1 MSTQQKNGFDFSVQK
16 MVTIGVLTAL
26 ASVLFLIEIPV
37 IAFYKLDLSNLPVM
51 LGAFSM
57 GPVAGIAILFLKD
70 LIGMLHSTSMY
81 VGELADFLMS
91 AFYILPAALIYQ
103 RKKNRK
109 RALTGMCIGTA
120 AMIVAGVLINKWVM
134 LPFYGNA
141 YGMPMEVIIGMA
153 SSAVPFVDTEWKLL
167 VFVTAPFNLL
177 KGVVISLLTFVL
189 YKHLSPFLHGR
200 GLKR

>member
-1 MSTQQKNGFDFSVQK
+1 MAARHKNGSGFSVQK

-26 ASVLFLIEIPV
+26 SSVLFLIEIPV

-57 GPVAGIAILFLKD
+57 GPVAGIVILLLKD

-91 AFYILPAALIYQ
+91 AFYILPAALIY
-103 RKKNRK
+103 RRRKNRK
-109 RALTGMCIGTA
+109 RALIGMCIGTA
-120 AMIVAGVLINKWVM
+120 AMIIAGVLVNKWVM

-141 YGMPMEVIIGMA
+141 YGMPMDAIVGMA
-153 SSAVPFVDTEWKLL
+153 KASVPFVDTEWKLL
-167 VFVTAPFNLL
+167 AFVTAPFNLL
-177 KGVVISLLTFVL
+177 KGFVISLLTFVL